1 MKRRA
6 YNENWRE
13 DAYRSLEGLLFISI
27 GLTVVVYLVTVLTGY
42 TYLVFGGPILGIFWA
57 GYGMLLSYYRGRE
70 KGEQKR

>member
-1 MKRRA
+1 MKKIT

-13 DAYRSLEGLLFISI
+13 DAYRSLEALLFISF

-42 TYLVFGGPILGIFWA
+42 TYLAFGGPIVGISWA
-57 GYGMLLSYYRGRE
+57 GYGMMLSYYKGRE